1 MDPVTLCNLALDQI
15 SSTRQGNAVTS
26 LSPPSPPN
34 SLNAQVAARTYQPQV
49 DATFRAAHWNSARRQ
64 VALTLLSSAVG
75 TPENPTGKDAL
86 GNTLPVP
93 PMPWLYEYAWPPDCL
108 AMRFVMPQPSPLV
121 TGSPPL
127 MTNLGVSS
135 FPQVVTSVPFVP
147 AIDLDSSGN
156 QIKVILTNARTA
168 QGVYTGRI
176 NNVDLWDSSLQNA
189 VIAVLASWFA
199 LPCTGKMDLM
209 KLRTQIAVGL
219 IQQARI
225 TDGNE
230 GITTTDHTPD
240 FMQVRNAGTIWGSG
254 FLGDTPYIMNWST
267 IGMADGLSY

>member
-1 MDPVTLCNLALDQI
+1 MDPIALCNLALDQI
-15 SSTRQGNAVTS
+15 SSTRQGNAITS

-189 VIAVLASWFA
+189 VINVLAAWFA
-199 LPCTGKMDLM
+199 LPITGKMDLM
-209 KLRTQIAVGL
+209 KLRTQLAVGM

-230 GITTTDHTPD
+230 SITSSDLRVD
-240 FMQVRNAGTIWGSG
+240 WMEARNAGQGWGST
-254 FLGDTPYIMNWST
+254 FLGVGPFVMGWST
-267 IGMADGLSY
+267 IAMADGISY